1 MFTKMTKG
9 GDKMFYNKEAICED
23 WFESMGLV
31 DLLFII
37 YYNKIIRGEL

>member
-1 MFTKMTKG
+1 MTKG
-9 GDKMFYNKEAICED
+9 GDKMFYNKEVICED

-31 DLLFII
+31 DL

>member
-1 MFTKMTKG
+1 MTKG
-9 GDKMFYNKEAICED
+9 GDKMFYNKEVICED

>member
-1 MFTKMTKG
+1 VFTKVTKR
-9 GDKMFYNKEAICED
+9 GDKMKEAIYED